1 MSPPPIPHPRPKLST
16 RKNSNLGGTAH
27 LSKFSQVKSRSLN
40 PPSSVSQGRKP
51 VLGGRYAPYR
61 LRSDPSPLRNVPP
74 ELPPPQRAPEEE
86 QPGRRRGVLA
96 TLPTCCRRPARVQP
110 RSAQPSAGLLPRP
123 APAPSSRLPGSSLA
137 SSRRRLQQGPDRTAA
152 ALCAA
157 LAPLM
162 HPSAASTPAAPP
174 QSSRERRT
182 RASRVRSGQ
191 TRSSSPPGPAPRT
204 PPRPDSSSAEG
215 VRGRGRSSPRRPH
228 PRAAL
233 SASVAAACPLAAARG
248 PARPLASGPPHP
260 RNLASFRAPSRSP
273 PKLSAKMAALE
284 LACRAPT

>member
-1 MSPPPIPHPRPKLST
+1 MQCSLGILLPDRHFSPES
-16 RKNSNLGGTAH
+16 
-27 LSKFSQVKSRSLN
+27 
-40 PPSSVSQGRKP
+40 
-51 VLGGRYAPYR
+51 
-61 LRSDPSPLRNVPP
+61 
-74 ELPPPQRAPEEE
+74 
-86 QPGRRRGVLA
+86 GRRH
-96 TLPTCCRRPARVQP
+96 T
-110 RSAQPSAGLLPRP
+110 
-123 APAPSSRLPGSSLA
+123 PGSSVA

-152 ALCAA
+152 ALRAA

-162 HPSAASTPAAPP
+162 HRSAASTPAAPP

-182 RASRVRSGQ
+182 RAPRVRSGRP
-191 TRSSSPPGPAPRT
+191 RSASPPGPAPRT

-233 SASVAAACPLAAARG
+233 SASAAAAAACPLAAARG